1 MKKGKFADRAKGIIG
16 KPKGLGDFLEEKKE
30 DTISDSVN
38 TENRKTVNTEK
49 REEDKSNSSNSV
61 VTDIRKNGNTKKH
74 KTVREEFRL
83 PENLA
88 ETLRIYA
95 FNHRTTKTAVVIEA
109 LEKFFEDIS

>member
-1 MKKGKFADRAKGIIG
+1 MKKGKFTDRAKGIIG

-30 DTISDSVN
+30 DTV
-38 TENRKTVNTEK
+38 
-49 REEDKSNSSNSV
+49 SNSV
-61 VTDIRKNGNTKKH
+61 VTEDHETGYTDIRKEGKPDSSDSIVTDIRKNGNTVKR

-109 LEKFFEDIS
+109 LEKFFKAIS